1 MGDPTC
7 CVHYWTR
14 SFAEKAK
21 PRDRKREV
29 DAQREANQNPTPKIA
44 SRKATR
50 RKSKKLRKVE
60 GRRVG
65 C

>member
-1 MGDPTC
+1 MLKRQTPELENGKWMP
-7 CVHYWTR
+7 
-14 SFAEKAK
+14 SEKLS
-21 PRDRKREV
+21 D
-29 DAQREANQNPTPKIA
+29 PTPKID